1 MGLTSMS
8 KIVVKFGGSNLRT
21 QQDIEHVLSVIR
33 KYDRP
38 LVVVVSAFYG
48 ITNMLEEMLLK
59 AQHDHS
65 AIDESL
71 DLLIARKR
79 DTIFNLIKSKAI
91 QDETRELLDT
101 RIQSLKRYLKGVNYI
116 GEIPPFVADIV
127 MSFGERLSAAIM
139 TALLQDRGADCEE
152 VTPEDMQLITDGEF
166 GNAEVNIPASNTA
179 VRKRL
184 AGDKTAVVPG
194 FYGVS
199 QEGRITLFG
208 RGGSDYTAASIASC
222 IGAESLDIWKDVDG
236 FRTADPKLVA
246 QTHGI
251 HQLTYTE
258 AAELAYFGAKI
269 LHPRTVEPLM
279 AQRIPIR
286 IFNIANTDFTDRP
299 YTIISANGT
308 RKKDIIKSVT
318 YSDDFCILK
327 LEGPGVGN
335 KPGILA
341 KVTREMDHKGIN
353 IKSVITSQTSIN
365 FLLGLKDLQP
375 AFLAVTGLQ
384 LTAVRNIVTEDDLS
398 VIAAVGEGLLEK
410 HGIAVRM
417 FGAVSRRGINM
428 EIISVGASQVAA
440 YFIVKRNDRDEA
452 VRAIHAE
459 FFNNPKDTNYEY
471 KKKYRRNK

>member
-1 MGLTSMS
+1 MS

-33 KYDRP
+33 KYNRP

-48 ITNMLEEMLLK
+48 ITNMLEEMLFK

-65 AIDESL
+65 AIGENL
-71 DLLIARKR
+71 DVLIAKKR
-79 DTIFNLIKSKAI
+79 DMIFTLIKNKDI
-91 QDETRELLDT
+91 QNSARELLDI
-101 RIQSLKRYLKGVNYI
+101 RIKALKRYLQGVNYI
-116 GEIPPFVADIV
+116 GEIPPFVSDIV

-139 TALLQDRGADCEE
+139 TALLQDRGVDCEE

-166 GNAEVNIPASNTA
+166 GNAEVDFSASSET
-179 VRKRL
+179 VRNRL
-184 AGDKTAVVPG
+184 SGEKTAIVPG

-199 QEGRITLFG
+199 KEGKVTLFG

-222 IGAESLDIWKDVDG
+222 INAESLDIWKDVDG

-246 QTHGI
+246 ETHGI

-279 AQRIPIR
+279 AQRIPVM
-286 IFNIANTDFTDRP
+286 IFNIAKTELTDRP
-299 YTIISANGT
+299 YTIISDNGT
-308 RKKDIIKSVT
+308 RKDDIIKSVT

-365 FLLGLKDLQP
+365 ILLGLKDLQP
-375 AFLAVTGLQ
+375 AFQAVAGLK
-384 LTAVRNIVTEDDLS
+384 LTAVKTIITEDDLS

-440 YFIVKRNDRDEA
+440 YFIVRRNDRDEA
-452 VRAIHAE
+452 VKAIHAE
-459 FFNNPKDTNYEY
+459 FFNNPKD
-471 KKKYRRNK
+471 K